1 VTESELQSAFEQH
14 SDAVYRF
21 VWRMMNSPEAAE
33 DVAQEVF
40 VSLLRRPDAFDPGR
54 GTLTAFLFAIAR
66 NLVLKRWRDERP
78 WAPLD
83 DEKFIAEPI
92 DLDSGQTAQI
102 IAEAVGKLPPL
113 QREVLV
119 LAHYEELSLAE
130 IARAVD
136 CEVGTVKGR
145 LGRAR
150 DNLRRML
157 QPLKGNNG
165 SEVKL
170 WNR

>member
-1 VTESELQSAFEQH
+1 VTDSELQTAFEQH

-21 VWRMMNSPEAAE
+21 AWRMMNSPEAAE
-33 DVAQEVF
+33 DIAQEVF
-40 VSLLRRPDAFDPGR
+40 ISLLRRPDAFNPSR
-54 GTLTAFLFAIAR
+54 GPLIAYLFAIAR

-78 WAPLD
+78 LTPLD
-83 DEKFIAEPI
+83 DETFIAEPI
-92 DLDSGQTAQI
+92 DLDIGKTAQI
-102 IAEAVGKLPPL
+102 IAEAVRRLPPL

-150 DNLRRML
+150 ENLRSML
-157 QPLKGNNG
+157 QPLK
-165 SEVKL
+165 E
-170 WNR
+170 